1 MSSQASMLKPVLWER
16 LFERESAPNLSLQA
30 CVRQML
36 VSAILSG
43 HLPPGTPVPSSRHL
57 ADQLRIARNTVVFAY
72 QQLVSEGYLVSRE
85 RSGHFVSDTV
95 MQGHSGSTP
104 DAAPADDDRE
114 PGVRWEE
121 RLRFR
126 PSRQRNITKPRD
138 WQKQPYPFVYAQFD
152 QDLFPTAEWR
162 ECCIKAL
169 SVLDIRSWAPDLIT
183 HDDPA
188 LIEQIRTQVLPRRGV
203 WADAEEIVITVGAQ
217 HALYLLAD
225 LLVNDDT
232 VVGMEDPG
240 YPDARNIF
248 ASHTRNLLPLPVD
261 EQGLCTGTHL
271 LGCDY
276 IFVTPGHQCP
286 TTVTLSPERRQ
297 NLLTLARQADSLIIE
312 DDFESESRWGE
323 GAIPALKSLD
333 RDGRVI
339 YVGSLAKSF
348 APGLRI
354 GYIVAPRELTA
365 ELRALRRLM
374 LRHPSAYIQRAFS
387 LFISLGHHHSLLR
400 RQSQAYQERG
410 TELARALARHLPDFK
425 VIPITGSSSCWLQ
438 GPAWLNAV
446 ALSEEALAEGVVIE
460 PGDVFFMN
468 GADAPRNFLR
478 VGFTS
483 IRPEHIEPGIARL
496 AKVVD
501 RHRAAAGAQPA
512 QGQAPGPDLHALE
525 HFVS

>member
-16 LFERESAPNLSLQA
+16 LFERESAPNLSLQGR
-30 CVRQML
+30 VRQML

-43 HLPPGTPVPSSRHL
+43 HLPPGAPVPSSRYL

-72 QQLVSEGYLVSRE
+72 QQLVSEGYLESRE
-85 RSGHFVSDTV
+85 RSGHFVHDGV
-95 MQGHSGSTP
+95 LEGR
-104 DAAPADDDRE
+104 AAPPAAQAEPAQSADH
-114 PGVRWEE
+114 VRWDE

-126 PSRQRNITKPRD
+126 PSRQRNIVKPRD
-138 WQKQPYPFVYAQFD
+138 WQKQPYPFVYGQFD

-225 LLVNDDT
+225 LLVNEDT

-248 ASHTRNLLPLPVD
+248 ASHTRHLLPLPVD
-261 EQGLCTGTHL
+261 EQGLRTGTHL

-276 IFVTPGHQCP
+276 VFVTPGHQCP
-286 TTVTLSPERRQ
+286 TTVTLSPARREE
-297 NLLTLARQADSLIIE
+297 LLTLARQADSLIIE
-312 DDFESESRWGE
+312 DDFESESRWGD

-400 RQSQAYQERG
+400 RQSQAYQKRG
-410 TELARALARHLPDFK
+410 AELADALARWLPDFSA
-425 VIPITGSSSCWLQ
+425 VPITGSSSCWLK
-438 GPAWLNAV
+438 GPEWLDATQL
-446 ALSEEALAEGVVIE
+446 AQAALAEGVVVE
-460 PGDVFFMN
+460 PGQVFFMDA
-468 GADAPRNFLR
+468 GGAPRNFLR

-483 IRPEHIEPGIARL
+483 IRAEHIGPGIEKLAQVVHRFRL
-496 AKVVD
+496 
-501 RHRAAAGAQPA
+501 RAAA
-512 QGQAPGPDLHALE
+512 
-525 HFVS
+525 

>member
-16 LFERESAPNLSLQA
+16 LFEMESAPNLSLQGR
-30 CVRQML
+30 VRQML

-43 HLPPGTPVPSSRHL
+43 HLPPGAPVPSSRYL

-85 RSGHFVSDTV
+85 RSGHFVSETV
-95 MQGHSGSTP
+95 MQGHSGASLEAACCAP
-104 DAAPADDDRE
+104 DAETCAP
-114 PGVRWEE
+114 VRWEE
-121 RLRFR
+121 RLRLR
-126 PSRQRNITKPRD
+126 PSRQRNISKPRD
-138 WQKQPYPFVYAQFD
+138 WQKQPYPFVYGQYD
-152 QDLFPTAEWR
+152 PDLFPTAEWR

-183 HDDPA
+183 HDDAA

-203 WADAEEIVITVGAQ
+203 WADAEEIVVTVGAQ

-225 LLVNDDT
+225 LLINEDT

-248 ASHTRNLLPLPVD
+248 ASRTRHLLPLPVD
-261 EQGLCTGTHL
+261 GEGLCTGTHL

-286 TTVTLSPERRQ
+286 TTVTLSAQRRQ
-297 NLLTLARQADSLIIE
+297 DLLTLAGQTDSLIIE

-333 RDGRVI
+333 REGRVI

-354 GYIVAPRELTA
+354 GYIVAPRELTS

-387 LFISLGHHHSLLR
+387 LFISLGHHHALLR
-400 RQSQAYQERG
+400 RQSQTYQQRG
-410 TELARALARHLPDFK
+410 AELARALAEHLPDFR
-425 VIPITGSSSCWLQ
+425 VTPITGSSSCWVQ
-438 GPAWLNAV
+438 GPAWLDAV
-446 ALSEEALAEGVVIE
+446 ELAQAALAEGVVVE
-460 PGDVFFMN
+460 PGDVFFMD
-468 GADAPRNFLR
+468 GAHAPRNCLR
-478 VGFTS
+478 IGFTS
-483 IRPEHIEPGIARL
+483 IRAGQIAPGIARL
-496 AKVVD
+496 ADVA
-501 RHRAAAGAQPA
+501 RRCRMRAAA
-512 QGQAPGPDLHALE
+512 
-525 HFVS
+525 

>member
-16 LFERESAPNLSLQA
+16 LFERESAPNLSLQGR
-30 CVRQML
+30 VRQML

-43 HLPPGTPVPSSRHL
+43 HLPPGTPVPSSRQL

-85 RSGHFVSDTV
+85 RSGHFVCDSV
-95 MQGHSGSTP
+95 MQGHSGSVP
-104 DAAPADDDRE
+104 EEAPALPEADAPQR
-114 PGVRWEE
+114 VRWEE

-126 PSRQRNITKPRD
+126 PSRQRNITKPQD
-138 WQKQPYPFVYAQFD
+138 WQKQPYPFVYGQFD
-152 QDLFPTAEWR
+152 PDLFPTAEWR

-225 LLVNDDT
+225 LLVNEDT

-248 ASHTRNLLPLPVD
+248 ASHARNLLPMPVD
-261 EQGLCTGTHL
+261 ERGLCTGTHL

-276 IFVTPGHQCP
+276 LFVTPGHQCP
-286 TTVTLSPERRQ
+286 TTVTLSMERRES
-297 NLLTLARQADSLIIE
+297 LLALARQADSMIIE

-323 GAIPALKSLD
+323 GAIPALKSQD

-354 GYIVAPRELTA
+354 GYIVAPRELTR

-400 RQSQAYQERG
+400 KQSQAYQRRG
-410 TELARALARHLPDFK
+410 AELAQALARYLPDFTPT
-425 VIPITGSSSCWLQ
+425 PITGSSSCWLE
-438 GPAWLNAV
+438 GPPWLNA
-446 ALSEEALAEGVVIE
+446 ADLSEAALAEGVVVE
-460 PGDVFFMN
+460 PGDVFFMD

-483 IRPEHIEPGIARL
+483 IRPELIGPGIEKLAQVVRRYRL
-496 AKVVD
+496 Q
-501 RHRAAAGAQPA
+501 AAA
-512 QGQAPGPDLHALE
+512 
-525 HFVS
+525 

>member
-16 LFERESAPNLSLQA
+16 LFEKASAPNLSLQGR
-30 CVRQML
+30 VRQML

-43 HLPPGTPVPSSRHL
+43 HLPPGMPVPSSRYL

-72 QQLVSEGYLVSRE
+72 QQLVCEGYLVSRE

-95 MQGHSGSTP
+95 MEGHSGPAADATP
-104 DAAPADDDRE
+104 ATPAHAG
-114 PGVRWEE
+114 GVRWDE

-126 PSRQRNITKPRD
+126 PTRQRNITKPRD
-138 WQKQPYPFVYAQFD
+138 WQKQPYPFVYGQFD

-225 LLVNDDT
+225 LLVNEDT

-248 ASHTRNLLPLPVD
+248 ASHTRHLLPLPVD
-261 EQGLCTGTHL
+261 EQGLRTGTQL

-276 IFVTPGHQCP
+276 LFVTPGHQCP
-286 TTVTLSPERRQ
+286 TTVTLSMERRAG
-297 NLLTLARQADSLIIE
+297 LLALARQADSLIIE

-354 GYIVAPRELTA
+354 GYIVAPRELAA

-400 RQSQAYQERG
+400 RQSQAYQKRG
-410 TELARALARHLPDFK
+410 AELAQALARHLPDFTA
-425 VIPITGSSSCWLQ
+425 IPITGSSSCWLQ
-438 GPAWLNAV
+438 GPPWLNAV
-446 ALSEEALAEGVVIE
+446 ALSEAALAEGVVVE
-460 PGDVFFMN
+460 PGDVFFMD
-468 GADAPRNFLR
+468 GANAPRNFLR

-501 RHRAAAGAQPA
+501 AQRRAAQ
-512 QGQAPGPDLHALE
+512 DLVLDG
-525 HFVS
+525 V

>member
-16 LFERESAPNLSLQA
+16 LFERESAPNLSLQG

-95 MQGHSGSTP
+95 MRGHSGPAS
-104 DAAPADDDRE
+104 DAPPADGGE
-114 PGVRWEE
+114 PDVRWDE

-225 LLVNDDT
+225 LLVNEDT

-261 EQGLCTGTHL
+261 EQGLCSGTHL

-425 VIPITGSSSCWLQ
+425 SIPITGSSFCWLQ
-438 GPAWLNAV
+438 GPPWLNAV
-446 ALSEEALAEGVVIE
+446 ELSEAALAEGVVVE

-496 AKVVD
+496 AKVVE
-501 RHRAAAGAQPA
+501 RYRRAAASGKT
-512 QGQAPGPDLHALE
+512 APEGPDLHTLE

>member
-16 LFERESAPNLSLQA
+16 LFEKASAPNLSLQGR
-30 CVRQML
+30 VRQML

-43 HLPPGTPVPSSRHL
+43 HLPPGMPVPSSRYL

-72 QQLVSEGYLVSRE
+72 QQLVCEGYLVSRE

-95 MQGHSGSTP
+95 MEGHSGPAADATP
-104 DAAPADDDRE
+104 AAPAHAG
-114 PGVRWEE
+114 GVRWDE

-126 PSRQRNITKPRD
+126 PTRQRNITKPRD
-138 WQKQPYPFVYAQFD
+138 WQKQPYPFVYGQFD

-225 LLVNDDT
+225 LLVNEDT

-248 ASHTRNLLPLPVD
+248 ASHTRHLLPLPVD
-261 EQGLCTGTHL
+261 EQGLRTGTQL

-276 IFVTPGHQCP
+276 LFVTPGHQCP
-286 TTVTLSPERRQ
+286 TTVTLSMERRAG
-297 NLLTLARQADSLIIE
+297 LLALARQADSLIIE

-323 GAIPALKSLD
+323 GA
-333 RDGRVI
+333 
-339 YVGSLAKSF
+339 
-348 APGLRI
+348 
-354 GYIVAPRELTA
+354 
-365 ELRALRRLM
+365 
-374 LRHPSAYIQRAFS
+374 
-387 LFISLGHHHSLLR
+387 
-400 RQSQAYQERG
+400 
-410 TELARALARHLPDFK
+410 
-425 VIPITGSSSCWLQ
+425 
-438 GPAWLNAV
+438 
-446 ALSEEALAEGVVIE
+446 LAEGVVVE
-460 PGDVFFMN
+460 PGDVFFMD
-468 GADAPRNFLR
+468 GANAPRNFLR

-501 RHRAAAGAQPA
+501 AQRRAAQ
-512 QGQAPGPDLHALE
+512 DLVLDG
-525 HFVS
+525 V

>member
-16 LFERESAPNLSLQA
+16 LFERESAPNLSLQGR
-30 CVRQML
+30 VRQML

-43 HLPPGTPVPSSRHL
+43 HLPPGAPVPSSRYL
-57 ADQLRIARNTVVFAY
+57 ADQLGIARNTVVFAY
-72 QQLVSEGYLVSRE
+72 QQLVSEGYLESRE
-85 RSGHFVSDTV
+85 RSGHFVHDGV
-95 MQGHSGSTP
+95 LEGR
-104 DAAPADDDRE
+104 AAPAAGE
-114 PGVRWEE
+114 PGLAPPADQIRWDE

-126 PSRQRNITKPRD
+126 PSRQRNIIKPRD
-138 WQKQPYPFVYAQFD
+138 WQTQPYPFVYGQFD
-152 QDLFPTAEWR
+152 QDLFPTADWR

-183 HDDPA
+183 HDDSA
-188 LIEQIRTQVLPRRGV
+188 LIEQIRTQVLPRRGI
-203 WADAEEIVITVGAQ
+203 WADAEEIVVTVGAQ

-225 LLVNDDT
+225 LLVNEDT

-248 ASHTRNLLPLPVD
+248 ASHTRHLLPLPVD
-261 EQGLCTGTHL
+261 EQGLCTGTQL

-276 IFVTPGHQCP
+276 LFVTPGHQCP
-286 TTVTLSPERRQ
+286 TTVTLSPARREA
-297 NLLTLARQADSLIIE
+297 LLTLARQADSLIIE
-312 DDFESESRWGE
+312 DDFESESRWGD

-400 RQSQAYQERG
+400 RQSQAYQKRG
-410 TELARALARHLPDFK
+410 TELAEALAHWLPDFTA
-425 VIPITGSSSCWLQ
+425 VPITGSSSCWLK
-438 GPAWLNAV
+438 GPEWLDATEL
-446 ALSEEALAEGVVIE
+446 AQAALAEGVVVE
-460 PGDVFFMN
+460 PGHVFFMDAA
-468 GADAPRNFLR
+468 GAPRNFLR

-483 IRPEHIEPGIARL
+483 IRAEHIGPGIERL
-496 AKVVD
+496 AQVV
-501 RHRAAAGAQPA
+501 RRFRLRAAA
-512 QGQAPGPDLHALE
+512 
-525 HFVS
+525 

>member
-1 MSSQASMLKPVLWER
+1 MSSQAAMLKPVLWER
-16 LFERESAPNLSLQA
+16 LFERESAPNLSLQGR
-30 CVRQML
+30 VRQML

-43 HLPPGTPVPSSRHL
+43 HLPPGAPVPSSRHL
-57 ADQLRIARNTVVFAY
+57 ADHLRIARNTVVFAY

-95 MQGHSGSTP
+95 MQGHLQNPAQGHG
-104 DAAPADDDRE
+104 APAATTAADDARR
-114 PGVRWEE
+114 PARWDE

-126 PSRQRNITKPRD
+126 PSLQRNIVKPRD
-138 WQKQPYPFVYAQFD
+138 WQKQPYPFVYGQFD

-183 HDDPA
+183 HDDAA

-203 WADAEEIVITVGAQ
+203 WADASEIVITVGAQ

-248 ASHTRNLLPLPVD
+248 ASHTRHLLPLPVD
-261 EQGLCTGTHL
+261 EQGLITGTQL

-276 IFVTPGHQCP
+276 LFVTPGHQCP
-286 TTVTLSPERRQ
+286 TSVTLSPERRDS
-297 NLLTLARQADSLIIE
+297 LLALASQADSMIIE
-312 DDFESESRWGE
+312 DDFESESRWGAE
-323 GAIPALKSLD
+323 PVPALKSLD
-333 RDGRVI
+333 REGRVI

-354 GYIVAPRELTA
+354 GYIVAPPELA
-365 ELRALRRLM
+365 VELRALRRLM

-400 RQSQAYQERG
+400 RQSQEYQKRG
-410 TELARALARHLPDFK
+410 AELAQALARHLPDFRAA
-425 VIPITGSSSCWLQ
+425 PITGSSFCWLE
-438 GPAWLNAV
+438 GPPWLDA
-446 ALSEEALAEGVVIE
+446 AELAEAALADGVVIE
-460 PGDVFFMN
+460 PGNVFFMD
-468 GADAPRNFLR
+468 GASAPRNFLR

-483 IRPEHIEPGIARL
+483 IRLEQIDPGIARL
-496 AKVVD
+496 AEVV
-501 RHRAAAGAQPA
+501 RRYRLRAAA
-512 QGQAPGPDLHALE
+512 
-525 HFVS
+525 

>member
-16 LFERESAPNLSLQA
+16 LFERESAPNLSLQGR
-30 CVRQML
+30 VRQML

-43 HLPPGTPVPSSRHL
+43 HLPPGAPVPSSRYL

-72 QQLVSEGYLVSRE
+72 QQLVSEGYLESRE
-85 RSGHFVSDTV
+85 RSGHFVHDGV
-95 MQGHSGSTP
+95 LEGRAAPPAAQA
-104 DAAPADDDRE
+104 DAAPSADH
-114 PGVRWEE
+114 VRWDE

-126 PSRQRNITKPRD
+126 PSRQRNIVKPRD
-138 WQKQPYPFVYAQFD
+138 WQKQPYPFVYGQFD
-152 QDLFPTAEWR
+152 QDLFPTADWR

-183 HDDPA
+183 HDDSA

-225 LLVNDDT
+225 LLVNEDT

-248 ASHTRNLLPLPVD
+248 ASHTRHLLPLPVD
-261 EQGLCTGTHL
+261 DQGLRTGTHL

-276 IFVTPGHQCP
+276 VFVTPGHQCP
-286 TTVTLSPERRQ
+286 TTVTLSPGRREE
-297 NLLTLARQADSLIIE
+297 LLTLARQADSLIIE
-312 DDFESESRWGE
+312 DDFESESRWGD

-400 RQSQAYQERG
+400 RQSQAYQKRG
-410 TELARALARHLPDFK
+410 AELAQALARSLPDFTA
-425 VIPITGSSSCWLQ
+425 VPITGSSSCWLE
-438 GPAWLNAV
+438 GPAWLDATEL
-446 ALSEEALAEGVVIE
+446 AQAALAEGVVIE
-460 PGDVFFMN
+460 PGQVFFMDS
-468 GADAPRNFLR
+468 GGAPRNFLR

-483 IRPEHIEPGIARL
+483 IRAEQIGPGIDKLAQVVRRFRL
-496 AKVVD
+496 
-501 RHRAAAGAQPA
+501 RAAA
-512 QGQAPGPDLHALE
+512 
-525 HFVS
+525 

>member
-16 LFERESAPNLSLQA
+16 LFERESAPNLSLQGR
-30 CVRQML
+30 VRQML

-43 HLPPGTPVPSSRHL
+43 HLPPGAPVPSSRYL

-72 QQLVSEGYLVSRE
+72 QQLVSEGYLESRE
-85 RSGHFVSDTV
+85 RSGHFVHDGVLEGRSAPPAADT
-95 MQGHSGSTP
+95 
-104 DAAPADDDRE
+104 DAAPPAD
-114 PGVRWEE
+114 PVRWDE

-126 PSRQRNITKPRD
+126 PTRQRNIVKPRD
-138 WQKQPYPFVYAQFD
+138 WQKQPYPFVYGQFD
-152 QDLFPTAEWR
+152 QDLFPTADWR

-225 LLVNDDT
+225 LLVNEDT

-248 ASHTRNLLPLPVD
+248 ASHTRHLLPLPVD
-261 EQGLCTGTHL
+261 DQGLRTGTHL

-276 IFVTPGHQCP
+276 VFVTPGHQCP
-286 TTVTLSPERRQ
+286 TTVTLSPARREA
-297 NLLTLARQADSLIIE
+297 LLTLARQADSLIIE
-312 DDFESESRWGE
+312 DDFESESRWGD

-400 RQSQAYQERG
+400 RQSQAYQKRG
-410 TELARALARHLPDFK
+410 GELADALARWLPDFTA
-425 VIPITGSSSCWLQ
+425 VPITGSSSCWLK
-438 GPAWLNAV
+438 GPEWLDATEL
-446 ALSEEALAEGVVIE
+446 AQAALAEGVVVE
-460 PGDVFFMN
+460 PGQVFFME
-468 GADAPRNFLR
+468 AARAPRNFLR

-483 IRPEHIEPGIARL
+483 IRAEHIGPGIERL
-496 AKVVD
+496 AQVV
-501 RHRAAAGAQPA
+501 RRFRLRAAA
-512 QGQAPGPDLHALE
+512 
-525 HFVS
+525 

>member
-16 LFERESAPNLSLQA
+16 LFERESAPNLSLQGR
-30 CVRQML
+30 VRQML

-43 HLPPGTPVPSSRHL
+43 HLPPGTPVPSSRQL

-85 RSGHFVSDTV
+85 RSGHFVCDSV
-95 MQGHSGSTP
+95 MQGHSGPAPEAAAALP
-104 DAAPADDDRE
+104 DADAPQR
-114 PGVRWEE
+114 VRWEE

-126 PSRQRNITKPRD
+126 PSRQRNITKPQD
-138 WQKQPYPFVYAQFD
+138 WQKQPYPFVYGQFD
-152 QDLFPTAEWR
+152 PDLFPTAEWR
-162 ECCIKAL
+162 ECCTKAL

-225 LLVNDDT
+225 LLVNEDT

-248 ASHTRNLLPLPVD
+248 ASHTRNLLPMPVD
-261 EQGLCTGTHL
+261 ERGLCTGTHL

-276 IFVTPGHQCP
+276 LFVTPGHQCP
-286 TTVTLSPERRQ
+286 TTVTLSMERRES
-297 NLLTLARQADSLIIE
+297 LLALARQADSMIIE

-323 GAIPALKSLD
+323 GAIPALKSQD

-354 GYIVAPRELTA
+354 GYIVAPRELTR

-400 RQSQAYQERG
+400 KQSQAYQRRG
-410 TELARALARHLPDFK
+410 AELTQALARYLPDFK
-425 VIPITGSSSCWLQ
+425 PTPITGSSSCWLE
-438 GPAWLNAV
+438 GPPWLNA
-446 ALSEEALAEGVVIE
+446 ADLSEAALAEGVVVE

-483 IRPEHIEPGIARL
+483 IRPELIGPGIERL
-496 AKVVD
+496 AQVV
-501 RHRAAAGAQPA
+501 RRYRLQAAA
-512 QGQAPGPDLHALE
+512 
-525 HFVS
+525 

>member
-16 LFERESAPNLSLQA
+16 LFERESAPNLSLQGR
-30 CVRQML
+30 VRQML

-43 HLPPGTPVPSSRHL
+43 HLPPGTPVPSSRQL

-85 RSGHFVSDTV
+85 RSGHFVCDSV
-95 MQGHSGSTP
+95 MQGHSGSAPEEAAAQP
-104 DAAPADDDRE
+104 DADAPQR
-114 PGVRWEE
+114 VRWEE

-126 PSRQRNITKPRD
+126 PSRQRNITKPQD
-138 WQKQPYPFVYAQFD
+138 WQKQPYPFVYGQFD
-152 QDLFPTAEWR
+152 PDLFPTAEWR

-225 LLVNDDT
+225 LLVNEDT

-248 ASHTRNLLPLPVD
+248 ASHTRNLLPMPVD
-261 EQGLCTGTHL
+261 ERGLCTGTHL

-276 IFVTPGHQCP
+276 LFVTPGHQCP
-286 TTVTLSPERRQ
+286 TTVTLSMERRES
-297 NLLTLARQADSLIIE
+297 LLALARQADSMIIE

-323 GAIPALKSLD
+323 GAIPALKSQD

-354 GYIVAPRELTA
+354 GYIVAPRELTR

-400 RQSQAYQERG
+400 KQSQAYQRRG
-410 TELARALARHLPDFK
+410 AELAQALARYLPDFTPT
-425 VIPITGSSSCWLQ
+425 PITGSSSCWLE
-438 GPAWLNAV
+438 GPPWLNA
-446 ALSEEALAEGVVIE
+446 ADLSEAALAEGVVVE
-460 PGDVFFMN
+460 PGDVFFMD

-483 IRPEHIEPGIARL
+483 IRPELIGPGIEKLAQVVRRYRL
-496 AKVVD
+496 Q
-501 RHRAAAGAQPA
+501 AAA
-512 QGQAPGPDLHALE
+512 
-525 HFVS
+525 

>member
-16 LFERESAPNLSLQA
+16 LFERESAPNLSLQGR
-30 CVRQML
+30 VRQML

-43 HLPPGTPVPSSRHL
+43 HLPPGAPVPSSRYL

-72 QQLVSEGYLVSRE
+72 QQLVSEGYLESRE
-85 RSGHFVSDTV
+85 RSGHFVSADV
-95 MQGHSGSTP
+95 LQGRAAQHADPCASNVAA
-104 DAAPADDDRE
+104 DAVCWD
-114 PGVRWEE
+114 E

-126 PSRQRNITKPRD
+126 PTRQRNIVKPQD
-138 WQKQPYPFVYAQFD
+138 WQKQPYPFVYGQFD

-225 LLVNDDT
+225 LLVNEDT

-248 ASHTRNLLPLPVD
+248 ASHTRHLLPLPVD
-261 EQGLCTGTHL
+261 GQGLCTGTHL

-286 TTVTLSPERRQ
+286 TTVTLSAARRD

-323 GAIPALKSLD
+323 GAIPALKSQD

-354 GYIVAPRELTA
+354 GYIVAPRELAA

-400 RQSQAYQERG
+400 RQSQAYQQRG
-410 TELARALARHLPDFK
+410 AELTAALARWLPDFTA
-425 VIPITGSSSCWLQ
+425 VPITGSSSCWLQ
-438 GPAWLNAV
+438 GPAWLDATE
-446 ALSEEALAEGVVIE
+446 LSQAALAEGVVVE
-460 PGDVFFMN
+460 PGNVFFMD
-468 GADAPRNFLR
+468 GANAPRNFLR

-483 IRPEHIEPGIARL
+483 IRAEHIGPGIEKLAQVVRRYRL
-496 AKVVD
+496 
-501 RHRAAAGAQPA
+501 RAAA
-512 QGQAPGPDLHALE
+512 
-525 HFVS
+525 

>member
-16 LFERESAPNLSLQA
+16 LFERESAPNLSLQGR
-30 CVRQML
+30 VRQML

-43 HLPPGTPVPSSRHL
+43 HLPPGTPVPSSRQL

-85 RSGHFVSDTV
+85 RSGHFVCDSV
-95 MQGHSGSTP
+95 MQGHSGSVP
-104 DAAPADDDRE
+104 EEAPALPEADAPQR
-114 PGVRWEE
+114 VRWEE

-126 PSRQRNITKPRD
+126 PSRQRNITKPQD
-138 WQKQPYPFVYAQFD
+138 WQKQPYPFVYGQFD
-152 QDLFPTAEWR
+152 PDLFPTAEWR

-225 LLVNDDT
+225 LLVNEDT

-248 ASHTRNLLPLPVD
+248 ASHTRNLLPMPVD
-261 EQGLCTGTHL
+261 ERGLCTGTHL

-276 IFVTPGHQCP
+276 LFVTPGHQCP
-286 TTVTLSPERRQ
+286 TTVTLSMERRES
-297 NLLTLARQADSLIIE
+297 LLALARQADSMIIE

-323 GAIPALKSLD
+323 GAIPALKSQD

-354 GYIVAPRELTA
+354 GYIVAPRELTR

-400 RQSQAYQERG
+400 KQSQAYQRRG
-410 TELARALARHLPDFK
+410 AELAQALARYLPDFNPT
-425 VIPITGSSSCWLQ
+425 PITGSSSCWLE
-438 GPAWLNAV
+438 GPPWLNA
-446 ALSEEALAEGVVIE
+446 ADLSEAALAEGVVVE
-460 PGDVFFMN
+460 PGDVFFMD

-483 IRPEHIEPGIARL
+483 IRPELIGPGIEKLAQVVRRYRL
-496 AKVVD
+496 Q
-501 RHRAAAGAQPA
+501 AAA
-512 QGQAPGPDLHALE
+512 
-525 HFVS
+525 